1 MPNNPYAD
9 IINLPHHVS
18 TVHPQMTMAQRAAQ
32 FSPFAALIGYED
44 VIDET
49 ARQTDS
55 KRELDETE
63 KAELDRKLCV
73 IESHLAEKP
82 VVEIEFFVP
91 DKTKSGGEYVF
102 HSGTIAKILPVE
114 KKLVLSDGTEI
125 RIEDI
130 ADISGELFAGEF

>member
-18 TVHPQMTMAQRAAQ
+18 TVHPQMSMAQRAAQ
-32 FSPFAALIGYED
+32 FSPFAALVGYED
-44 VIDET
+44 VVEET

-63 KAELDRKLCV
+63 KTELDRKLSVIAAHLTERPIVV
-73 IESHLAEKP
+73 IEY
-82 VVEIEFFVP
+82 FVP
-91 DKTKSGGEYVF
+91 DKTKAGGEYVF
-102 HSGTIAKILPVE
+102 RSGAVVKIQPAQ
-114 KKLVLSDGTEI
+114 KKLVLDDGSKI
-125 RIEDI
+125 PIDDI

>member
-1 MPNNPYAD
+1 MKPHPYAD

-18 TVHPQMTMAQRAAQ
+18 TVHPQMSMAQRAAQ
-32 FSPFAALIGYED
+32 FSPFAALVGYED

-91 DKTKSGGEYVF
+91 DKTKAGGEYVF
-102 HSGTIAKILPVE
+102 KSGSIVKIVPTERVVIVGGETIRMDRIIGIE
-114 KKLVLSDGTEI
+114 GKLFEGD
-125 RIEDI
+125 
-130 ADISGELFAGEF
+130 F